1 MPIIRLLLL
10 LAAQG
15 DENDRARRKGG
26 RAREAEEPPAAAAGA
41 PSHPEILF
49 SNPISVSFER
59 TSINGKEASRRYA
72 CIGGERVRGRRGR
85 RRFLGAWASPPISL
99 PFLPI
104 SPILFPLSGF
114 CRDFVS
120 PSLRRSV
127 EELSFI
133 NPSLCFK
140 FMFCDEKWK
149 HALSLRN
156 RRRNPIRLTW
166 SNRRG

>member
-1 MPIIRLLLL
+1 MPIIRLLL

-26 RAREAEEPPAAAAGA
+26 RAREAEQPPAAAAGA

-72 CIGGERVRGRRGR
+72 CIGGERVRGRGR
-85 RRFLGAWASPPISL
+85 RRFHGAWSSPPIAL

-120 PSLRRSV
+120 PSLHRWL
-127 EELSFI
+127 EELGFI
-133 NPSLCFK
+133 NPTRCFK
-140 FMFCDEKWK
+140 FVFSNEKEK
-149 HALSLRN
+149 MRYL
-156 RRRNPIRLTW
+156 
-166 SNRRG
+166 

>member
-1 MPIIRLLLL
+1 MPIIRLL

-15 DENDRARRKGG
+15 DENDRARRKEGG
-26 RAREAEEPPAAAAGA
+26 RAKEAEEPPAAAAGA
-41 PSHPEILF
+41 PHPEILF

-72 CIGGERVRGRRGR
+72 CIGGERVRSRGR
-85 RRFLGAWASPPISL
+85 RRFHGAWASPPIAL

-120 PSLRRSV
+120 PSLHRSL
-127 EELSFI
+127 EELGFI
-133 NPSLCFK
+133 NPTRCFK
-140 FMFCDEKWK
+140 FVFCNEKK
-149 HALSLRN
+149 KMRYL
-156 RRRNPIRLTW
+156 
-166 SNRRG
+166 